1 MMMQLAEEL
10 GEIKRQVANLLQIGT
25 VISSSDDSRYFK
37 IKIGGIEKD
46 LPQLSAQPKSRTPLP
61 DDSRVLLI
69 CPHGDLEN
77 ALILGAISRPED
89 AEDTKDF
96 FHVIPGG
103 GSIRYDAEGNVTIN
117 IGSGKKLTVTGGSEV
132 VIKGAITLDG
142 NTTVQG
148 KLTAEGEVT
157 GQDLKTSSG
166 VSLENHTHS
175 ESNGQAGTS
184 PPKKGGV

>member
-1 MMMQLAEEL
+1 MLMQLAEEL

-37 IKIGGIEKD
+37 IKIGGIEKEFPS
-46 LPQLSAQPKSRTPLP
+46 LRPQPKSRTPLP
-61 DDSRVLLI
+61 ENSSVLLL

-77 ALILGAISRPED
+77 AMIGGAISRPED
-89 AEDTKDF
+89 AEDTNDYY
-96 FHVIPGG
+96 HAIPGG
-103 GSIRYDAEGNVTIN
+103 GSIRYDDDGNVTVRL
-117 IGSGKKLTVTGGSEV
+117 GSGKKLTVTGDSEIY
-132 VIKGAITLDG
+132 IKGSITLDG
-142 NTTVQG
+142 DVTVKG
-148 KLTAEGEVT
+148 KVSASGEVT
-157 GQDLKTSSG
+157 GQDVKTKSG